1 MVSAAEGGNTTSLKT
16 PPRLRGRPGTIKYST
31 NVRQPTSTHNSYIT
45 PCQFMKRLSRQ
56 VQNRSEAYYF
66 GVSFIPTFDII
77 AAHSIIHFRSMN
89 QFANFRCAIAVAPIR
104 NDRLTSGSRR
114 HKTGKQTVIA
124 QYCSLHERSSL
135 RQRQLLASK
144 KVEPIKCSAHIW
156 VDCHL

>member
-1 MVSAAEGGNTTSLKT
+1 M
-16 PPRLRGRPGTIKYST
+16 
-31 NVRQPTSTHNSYIT
+31 
-45 PCQFMKRLSRQ
+45 
-56 VQNRSEAYYF
+56 QNRSEAYYF

-89 QFANFRCAIAVAPIR
+89 QFANFRCAIAFVPFR

-114 HKTGKQTVIA
+114 HKTGKQTVIS

-135 RQRQLLASK
+135 QQRQLLASK

-156 VDCHL
+156 VDCHLWLLKQQLKTIRGTQRPSVSKYDRWFSLWFKSLFSQFGVVLKTIYLRMSYGNK